1 MDPDGLTLAAEYM
14 PIFPIVGAV
23 LGFVGGVL
31 IWVLEPTLPPLLA
44 STIGLGVI
52 VLMNGAQHVD
62 GLLDFGDGIMCHGSR
77 ARKLK
82 VMQDPHTGA
91 GGFTLGWIMLSATV
105 FAIAS
110 LTRSVLIQALIVSE
124 ASGTFAMVFQ
134 AWAGHAAHKGMSS
147 GFVTAMHSRW
157 RNVRLFSAGLI
168 MILLAVPALFT
179 LGLAVVCTA
188 VLVPAIMLHASNKA
202 FGGITG
208 DVMGATHEI
217 TRLVA
222 LIIILAGFGWV

>member
-1 MDPDGLTLAAEYM
+1 MDPDGLTLAAEFM
-14 PIFPIVGAV
+14 PIFPIIGAIIG
-23 LGFVGGVL
+23 LIGGVL
-31 IWVLEPTLPPLLA
+31 IWLLQPALPPLLA

-82 VMQDPHTGA
+82 VMQDPHAGA
-91 GGFTLGWIMLSATV
+91 GGIALGWIILTATV
-105 FAIAS
+105 FAIGP
-110 LTRSVLIQALIVSE
+110 LTRNIVIQALIVSE
-124 ASGTFAMVFQ
+124 DSGAFAMVFQ
-134 AWAGHAAHKGMSS
+134 AWRGHAAHKGMSS

-157 RNVRLFSAGLI
+157 RNVRLVSAGLI
-168 MILLAVPALFT
+168 LILIAVPALFT

-217 TRLVA
+217 TRLA
-222 LIIILAGFGWV
+222 SLIIILAGFAWA